1 MSRSVL
7 SLPRPEAFG
16 AKAPR
21 ALAWGLCL
29 VALAVAWAGPQ
40 DGGTGQDGSGSTSA
54 QAGTPMPGLGGG
66 GTADSNGRMIA
77 VTGVDLT
84 GSSVLYLVDTVSGQ
98 LCAYQASGG
107 ARSSQGVR
115 LLGARNISL
124 DLKLDGFNDRTESEG
139 RPLGYKDL
147 ERMFR
152 DQGLPLDD

>member
-1 MSRSVL
+1 MVPALLSTSSSRVL
-7 SLPRPEAFG
+7 AFG
-16 AKAPR
+16 
-21 ALAWGLCL
+21 LCA
-29 VALAVAWAGPQ
+29 VALAVAYAGPRLQ
-40 DGGTGQDGSGSTSA
+40 DGGDGGAAAGGGATTA
-54 QAGTPMPGLGGG
+54 QPGMGFPGLGGG

>member
-1 MSRSVL
+1 M
-7 SLPRPEAFG
+7 PNG
-16 AKAPR
+16 A
-21 ALAWGLCL
+21 
-29 VALAVAWAGPQ
+29 
-40 DGGTGQDGSGSTSA
+40 
-54 QAGTPMPGLGGG
+54 
-66 GTADSNGRMIA
+66 TADSNGRMIA

-84 GSSVLYLVDTVSGQ
+84 GSSVLYLVDTVTGQ
-98 LCAYQASGG
+98 LCVYQASGG
-107 ARSSQGVR
+107 SKSSQGVR

>member
-1 MSRSVL
+1 M
-7 SLPRPEAFG
+7 LPALTTS
-16 AKAPR
+16 R
-21 ALAWGLCL
+21 ALAFGLCA
-29 VALAVAWAGPQ
+29 VALAVAYAGPRLQ
-40 DGGTGQDGSGSTSA
+40 DGGNGTAAGSGATTS
-54 QAGTPMPGLGGG
+54 QPGMGFPGLGGG

-84 GSSVLYLVDTVSGQ
+84 GSSVLYLVDTVTGQ
-98 LCAYQASGG
+98 LCVYQASGG
-107 ARSSQGVR
+107 SKSSQGVR

>member
-1 MSRSVL
+1 MVPALL
-7 SLPRPEAFG
+7 STSTS
-16 AKAPR
+16 R
-21 ALAWGLCL
+21 ALAFGLCAVAL
-29 VALAVAWAGPQ
+29 ALAVAYAGPRLQ
-40 DGGTGQDGSGSTSA
+40 DGGDGGASA
-54 QAGTPMPGLGGG
+54 GGGATTAQPGMGFAGLGGG

-84 GSSVLYLVDTVSGQ
+84 GSSVLYLVDTVTGQ
-98 LCAYQASGG
+98 LCVYQASGG
-107 ARSSQGVR
+107 SKSSQGVR